1 MVNFVSELYKMQLL
15 LPQQHYGFCH
25 APVCAVRKEPSDC
38 TEMVTQLTFG
48 ETVEIRDQKAYWIE
62 ITSLTDGYTGYVDRR
77 HLIGIS
83 EKELRKWHDERHL
96 QTGLSDTIQ
105 TPWGLQMTP
114 AGSFIGDHTDFNIGK
129 YAFQRENGEGEL
141 NAESLRLSLLNVP
154 YLWGGKTSFGIDC
167 SGLTQLYYRILGI
180 NLPRDAAQ
188 QQQEGLQIELDDAQ
202 KSDLFFYQNTSG
214 KVTHVGLY
222 VAEQQIY
229 HASGRVRLDSLK
241 NGNIWNEELGE
252 ITHQFHSIKR
262 YL

>member
-1 MVNFVSELYKMQLL
+1 MSELYKMQLL
-15 LPQQHYGFCH
+15 LPQQQYGFCH

-48 ETVEIRDQKAYWIE
+48 ETVEVRDQKAHWIE
-62 ITSLTDGYTGYVDRR
+62 ITTLTDGYTGYVDRR

-83 EKELRKWHDERHL
+83 EKELRKWHDERHI
-96 QTGLSDTIQ
+96 QTGLSGTIE

-114 AGSFIGDHTDFNIGK
+114 AGSFIGAHTDFNIGK
-129 YAFQRENGEGEL
+129 YAFQRENREGEL
-141 NAESLRLSLLNVP
+141 NAESFSSSFLNVP

-188 QQQEGLQIELDDAQ
+188 QQQEGLQIELDEAQ

-222 VAEQQIY
+222 VAEEQIY

>member
-48 ETVEIRDQKAYWIE
+48 ETVEILDQKAHWIE

-83 EKELRKWHDERHL
+83 EKELRKWHDKRHL

-114 AGSFIGDHTDFNIGK
+114 AGSFIGDYTDFNIGK
-129 YAFQRENGEGEL
+129 YAFQREKGEGEL